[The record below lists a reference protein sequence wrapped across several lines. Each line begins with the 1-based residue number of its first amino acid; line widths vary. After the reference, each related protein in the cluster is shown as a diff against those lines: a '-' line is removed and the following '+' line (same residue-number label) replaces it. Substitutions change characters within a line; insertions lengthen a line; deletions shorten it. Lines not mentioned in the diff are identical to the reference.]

1 MFLTV
6 IGALTNL
13 PDDDDDDDDDT
24 FTTIHRMIEMTKTP

>member
-13 PDDDDDDDDDT
+13 PDDDDDDDDT